1 MLCMPLAF
9 GLDTLVVSDLRAPIP
24 PPPPHHPDKTVLT
37 EFAAVF
43 PGLVESVDAKDY
55 NNAVRW
61 AEIIETCIK
70 TATANI
76 KVGHHG

>member
-1 MLCMPLAF
+1 M
-9 GLDTLVVSDLRAPIP
+9 VSVLRASIF
-24 PPPPHHPDKTVLT
+24 PHCRDTTVLT
-37 EFAAVF
+37 EITAVF

-70 TATANI
+70 TATVNI